1 MSHPRRNKLLPLLSV
16 GVLVAAPLNAGA
28 DDSGISD
35 RWQYAASIYLWGAGI
50 DATDARGADVNVSFE
65 TLINNLNMAF
75 MGNFEARRDKWSM
88 LADVIYLNV
97 GANNSGKVPVAVAP
111 GTNVDVKVNA
121 SVETK
126 GLVLNFIGG
135 YTLWQ
140 TPEASL
146 DLLAGARYLDLQLDF
161 GLSAAVG
168 PNVRARTFSDSDSM
182 WDGVIGVKGHA
193 DLNPKWY
200 HALLPGRR
208 HRAIGPDLAGVR
220 RACLPVQL
228 GRCLAPLPAYQ
239 VGARLGQPARQ
250 HQLQRTPTGGQVRV
264 LIPAAIAATP
274 KREFRRALHAGQ
286 RPPTVF
292 SRPPVDMPSVGARMS
307 TVRKHLPRSV
317 KNQTMMQTWMAS
329 TASRKSRCPMPSFF
343 CSSERSMSWGSRTS
357 SAVSVRRYRLMRN
370 LARGSPM
377 MGSKAQQ
384 NRKPRRRVALDA
396 IAHRVSKQTK
406 RQLMA

>member
-1 MSHPRRNKLLPLLSV
+1 MSHPCCKKLLPLLGA

-97 GANNSGKVPVAVAP
+97 GANNSGKVPVAVAVGA
-111 GTNVDVKVNA
+111 GTNVDVKVNT

-126 GLVLNFIGG
+126 GWVLNFIGG
-135 YTLWQ
+135 YNLWQ
-140 TPEASL
+140 SPEVSI

-168 PNVRARTFSDSDSM
+168 PNARARTFSDSDSV

-200 HALLPGRR
+200 VPYYLDVGTGQSDFTWQASAGLAYRFNWGDVSLLYR
-208 HRAIGPDLAGVR
+208 HIKWELD
-220 RACLPVQL
+220 
-228 GRCLAPLPAYQ
+228 
-239 VGARLGQPARQ
+239 
-250 HQLQRTPTGGQVRV
+250 
-264 LIPAAIAATP
+264 
-274 KREFRRALHAGQ
+274 
-286 RPPTVF
+286 
-292 SRPPVDMPSVGARMS
+292 S
-307 TVRKHLPRSV
+307 
-317 KNQTMMQTWMAS
+317 
-329 TASRKSRCPMPSFF
+329 
-343 CSSERSMSWGSRTS
+343 
-357 SAVSVRRYRLMRN
+357 
-370 LARGSPM
+370 GSP
-377 MGSKAQQ
+377 
-384 NRKPRRRVALDA
+384 LDNISFSGPLLA
-396 IAHRVSKQTK
+396 AKFVF
-406 RQLMA
+406 

>member
-1 MSHPRRNKLLPLLSV
+1 MSHPRRKKLLPLLSV

-50 DATDARGADVNVSFE
+50 DATTARGADVNVSFE

-88 LADVIYLNV
+88 LADVVYLKV

-111 GTNVDVKVNA
+111 GTNVDVKVDA

-126 GLVLNFIGG
+126 GLVLNVIGG

-161 GLSAAVG
+161 GLGAAVG
-168 PNVRARTFSDSDSM
+168 PNVRARTFSASGSI

-200 HALLPGRR
+200 LSYYLDVGTGQSNLTWQASAGLAYRFNWGEVSLLYR
-208 HRAIGPDLAGVR
+208 HIKWDLD
-220 RACLPVQL
+220 
-228 GRCLAPLPAYQ
+228 
-239 VGARLGQPARQ
+239 
-250 HQLQRTPTGGQVRV
+250 
-264 LIPAAIAATP
+264 
-274 KREFRRALHAGQ
+274 
-286 RPPTVF
+286 
-292 SRPPVDMPSVGARMS
+292 S
-307 TVRKHLPRSV
+307 
-317 KNQTMMQTWMAS
+317 
-329 TASRKSRCPMPSFF
+329 
-343 CSSERSMSWGSRTS
+343 
-357 SAVSVRRYRLMRN
+357 
-370 LARGSPM
+370 GSP
-377 MGSKAQQ
+377 
-384 NRKPRRRVALDA
+384 LDNIRFSGPLLA
-396 IAHRVSKQTK
+396 AKF
-406 RQLMA
+406 LF